1 MGVLH
6 EVRRHRWVTLLVVRL
21 LPLTL
26 VGFDDGWF
34 EWEKH
39 HGR

>member
-6 EVRRHRWVTLLVVRL
+6 EVRRRRWVTLLVVRL

-26 VGFDDGWF
+26 VVFDDGWL
-34 EWEKH
+34 E
-39 HGR
+39 